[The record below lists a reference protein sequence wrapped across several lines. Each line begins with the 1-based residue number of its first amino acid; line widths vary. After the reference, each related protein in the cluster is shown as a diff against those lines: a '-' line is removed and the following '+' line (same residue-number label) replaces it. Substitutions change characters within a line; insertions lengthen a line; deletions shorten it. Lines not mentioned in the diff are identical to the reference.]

1 MTEQDL
7 YNHLLAAYFP
17 GQKRNALTSPQFALI
32 QDLVGYFFD
41 AAGDPVDADAF
52 LDYAGVE
59 R

>member
-7 YNHLLAAYFP
+7 YNQLMAAYFP
-17 GQKRNALTSPQFALI
+17 GQRLNALTEPQFSLV

-52 LDYAGVE
+52 LDYVGVE

>member
-7 YNHLLAAYFP
+7 YNHLMAAYFP
-17 GQKRNALTSPQFALI
+17 GQRLNAQTEPQFSLV

-41 AAGDPVDADAF
+41 EADEQVDADRF